1 MEKYRG
7 KILTIKSITALDCY
21 HMEDDEVWN
30 WSDEM
35 LEPVETQEEAY
46 IKNDIEQTKSLG
58 ETMKDLFDEALNVIK
73 ENPYLMQQ
81 LNKSFQKIQDENE
94 DLKIENK
101 NLQAKIDYLRGQ
113 ISVYERYLDIK
124 KEEN

>member
-1 MEKYRG
+1 M
-7 KILTIKSITALDCY
+7 
-21 HMEDDEVWN
+21 
-30 WSDEM
+30 
-35 LEPVETQEEAY
+35 
-46 IKNDIEQTKSLG
+46 KN
-58 ETMKDLFDEALNVIK
+58 LFDEAVKVIK
-73 ENPYLMQQ
+73 ENPAIMQQ

-113 ISVYERYLDIK
+113 ISVYEKYFNIK

>member
-1 MEKYRG
+1 MEIGDIQTISKIYEDG
-7 KILTIKSITALDCY
+7 DILTETNVFHSC
-21 HMEDDEVWN
+21 E
-30 WSDEM
+30 

-58 ETMKDLFDEALNVIK
+58 DRMKNLFDEAVNVIK
-73 ENPYLMQQ
+73 DNPEIMKQ